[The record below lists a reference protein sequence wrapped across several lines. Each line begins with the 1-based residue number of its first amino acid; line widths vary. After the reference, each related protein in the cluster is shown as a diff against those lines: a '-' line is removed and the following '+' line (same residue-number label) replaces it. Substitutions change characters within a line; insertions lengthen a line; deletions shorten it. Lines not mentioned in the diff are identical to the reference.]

1 MFKKLSLP
9 GLLLFAAI
17 AFFSA
22 PSQPVLASE
31 CGESGGALCSETETC
46 KSWWIFRWGCKAVS
60 WQYYMAL

>member
-9 GLLLFAAI
+9 GLLLFAAL

-31 CGESGGALCSETETC
+31 CGELYGPVCSEKANC
-46 KSWWIFRWGCKAVS
+46 KSWWIFYWGCKAVS
-60 WQYYMAL
+60 WEYYAGL

>member
-9 GLLLFAAI
+9 GLLLFAAL

-31 CGESGGALCSETETC
+31 CGEMAGPRCSTTETC
-46 KSWWIFRWGCKAVS
+46 RTFWIFRWGCTTS
-60 WQYYMAL
+60 WQYYAGL